1 MEKNYKAYVAL
12 ILNGGFNIMVYKNA
26 SVYFTVSYSYE
37 ISKYLPRILNFT
49 MKAMFIILN

>member
-1 MEKNYKAYVAL
+1 MEKNYKAYEAL

-26 SVYFTVSYSYE
+26 SVYFTVNYSYE
-37 ISKYLPRILNFT
+37 ISKYLPRILSFT